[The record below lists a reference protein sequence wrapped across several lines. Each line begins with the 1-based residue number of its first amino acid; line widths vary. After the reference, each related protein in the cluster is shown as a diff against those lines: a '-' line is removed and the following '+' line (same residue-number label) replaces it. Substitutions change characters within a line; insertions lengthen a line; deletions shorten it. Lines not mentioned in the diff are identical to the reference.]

1 MRGLFQPPV
10 ARAIRDPLQMD
21 RLLDYFTNHPFLAG
35 AAVLLA
41 ILVAGYE
48 MRQRGADSSAVGPA
62 EAIRL
67 TNGGAVLVDL
77 RSANQFKDGHIE
89 GARSLPGDQLLADP
103 KSLEK
108 LAGKT
113 LVLYCDNGATT
124 QAALRTLAR
133 AGAKNVFSLR
143 GGLAA
148 WKQENLPVV
157 KG

>member
-1 MRGLFQPPV
+1 
-10 ARAIRDPLQMD
+10 MD
-21 RLLDYFTNHPFLAG
+21 RLIDYSTNHPFLAG
-35 AAVLLA
+35 GLLLMTLLVLAFEL
-41 ILVAGYE
+41 
-48 MRQRGADSSAVGPA
+48 RQRGAAAAAIAPF
-62 EAIRL
+62 EAIRMMN
-67 TNGGAVLVDL
+67 TGAVLVDL

-89 GARSLPGDQLLADP
+89 GARNVPGDQIAADP
-103 KSLEK
+103 KALER

-113 LVLYCDNGATT
+113 IVLYCDSGTT
-124 QAALRTLAR
+124 TAAAQRTLER

>member
-1 MRGLFQPPV
+1 
-10 ARAIRDPLQMD
+10 MD
-21 RLLDYFTNHPFLAG
+21 RLLDYFINHPLLAG
-35 AAVLLA
+35 ALVLMTF
-41 ILVAGYE
+41 LVLGYE
-48 MRQRGADSSAVGPA
+48 LRKQGAGAAAVAPH
-62 EAIRL
+62 EAIRMM
-67 TNGGAVLVDL
+67 NGGAVLVDL

-89 GARSLPGDQLLADP
+89 GARNVPGDQLAADA
-103 KSLEK
+103 KALNR

-124 QAALRTLAR
+124 NAALRTLAR
-133 AGAKNVFSLR
+133 AGAKDVFSLR

>member
-1 MRGLFQPPV
+1 MN
-10 ARAIRDPLQMD
+10 
-21 RLLDYFTNHPFLAG
+21 RLLDYSINHPLLAG
-35 AAVLLA
+35 GLALMAFVVL
-41 ILVAGYE
+41 GYE
-48 MRQRGADSSAVGPA
+48 VRQRGALAFAVAPS

-67 TNGGAVLVDL
+67 MNSGATLVDL
-77 RSANQFKDGHIE
+77 RPANQFKDGHIA
-89 GARSLPGDQLLADP
+89 GARNLPGDQIGTDP

-108 LAGKT
+108 LAART
-113 LVLYCDNGATT
+113 VVLYCDDGATT
-124 QAALRTLAR
+124 GAAQRTLTR

>member
-1 MRGLFQPPV
+1 
-10 ARAIRDPLQMD
+10 MD
-21 RLLDYFTNHPFLAG
+21 QLLDYFTNHPLLAG
-35 AAVLLA
+35 AAVLMTL
-41 ILVAGYE
+41 LVLGYE
-48 MRQRGADSSAVGPA
+48 LRQRSVGTVAVAPND
-62 EAIRL
+62 AIRMMN
-67 TNGGAVLVDL
+67 TGAVLVDL

-89 GARSLPGDQLLADP
+89 GARSVPGDALAADP
-103 KSLEK
+103 KALER

-124 QAALRTLAR
+124 AAALRTLAR
-133 AGAKNVFSLR
+133 AGVKDVFSLR

>member
-1 MRGLFQPPV
+1 
-10 ARAIRDPLQMD
+10 MD
-21 RLLDYFTNHPFLAG
+21 RLLDYFTNHPLLAG
-35 AAVLLA
+35 AAVFMTLLV
-41 ILVAGYE
+41 LGYE
-48 MRQRGADSSAVGPA
+48 LRQRGAGAATIAPN

-67 TNGGAVLVDL
+67 VNDGAVLVDL

-89 GARSLPGDQLLADP
+89 GARNVPADQLAADA
-103 KSLEK
+103 KALER
-108 LAGKT
+108 LAGKK

-124 QAALRTLAR
+124 NAALRTLAG
-133 AGAKNVFSLR
+133 AGAKDVFSLR